1 MGAWWANDPWIW
13 WESLAIIAAIVTA
26 IVLIVIIGIVGNDEQ
41 V

>member
-13 WESLAIIAAIVTA
+13 WESLALLAAVITAIALIIVIAA
-26 IVLIVIIGIVGNDEQ
+26 LSNDEC